1 MRIDALDAFYRSEKS
16 CDNGHTALGDAYPFM
31 LAEYSSAEPA
41 MMIIVMCSVQY
52 HDRVEEEW
60 TNDDTKARNS
70 SVTASPDCI
79 LEHFQHDDDEK
90 EGHDGNDNDD
100 DEEEGQVGWV
110 TSLIGISAKVRNLK
124 LLLGDNL
131 PP

>member
-1 MRIDALDAFYRSEKS
+1 MTIQRQE
-16 CDNGHTALGDAYPFM
+16 TAQSPPAPTAYWSI
-31 LAEYSSAEPA
+31 Y
-41 MMIIVMCSVQY
+41 
-52 HDRVEEEW
+52 
-60 TNDDTKARNS
+60 
-70 SVTASPDCI
+70 
-79 LEHFQHDDDEK
+79 FQHDDDDEK
-90 EGHDGNDNDD
+90 EGHDGNDYDD